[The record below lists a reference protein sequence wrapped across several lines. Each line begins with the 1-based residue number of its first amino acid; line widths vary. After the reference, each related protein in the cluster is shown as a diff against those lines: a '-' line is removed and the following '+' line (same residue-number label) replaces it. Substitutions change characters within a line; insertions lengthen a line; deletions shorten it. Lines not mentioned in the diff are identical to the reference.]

1 VKQFLLPPGAAAA
14 GRVRLSGDDAHY
26 LARVLRL
33 REGDSVAAMDPDGTR
48 CVLHL
53 LAVGPSWCE
62 AAVAAVGA
70 GADSPLGAGGPGAVA
85 EEAAEIVLLQ
95 CLPKGPKMDSIV
107 RQATEAGVARIVP
120 LLSEHTLVR
129 PGDEGHRLARWER
142 IAREA
147 LQQSGNPRM
156 PVIEEP
162 RPLAA
167 VRGGGWGTGI
177 FFHEVPAGGASL
189 HEVLAG
195 CASGRVSVLVGPEG
209 GLSPAEV
216 ALLRAE
222 GFSPA
227 WLGATVLRVDTAA
240 VAAVAVVKQVLRE
253 RNEWRLSGGR

>member
-1 VKQFLLPPGAAAA
+1 VRQFLLPPGAAAA
-14 GRVRLSGDDAHY
+14 GRVRLEGNDAHY
-26 LARVLRL
+26 LTRVLRL
-33 REGDSVAAMDPDGTR
+33 REGDSLAAVDPSGTR
-48 CVLHL
+48 CVLHI
-53 LAVGPSWCE
+53 LAAGPSWCE

-70 GADSPLGAGGPGAVA
+70 DPDPAAGPVGAGAGTGT
-85 EEAAEIVLLQ
+85 AAEIVLLQ
-95 CLPKGPKMDSIV
+95 CLPKGPRMDCIV

-129 PGDEGHRLARWER
+129 PGGEGSRLARWER

-147 LQQSGNPRM
+147 LQQSGNPRL

-162 RPLAA
+162 RALEAI
-167 VRGGGWGTGI
+167 RGGRWGTGI

-189 HEVLAG
+189 HQVLAG
-195 CASGRVSVLVGPEG
+195 CAGGRVSVLVGPEG

-216 ALLRAE
+216 DFLRTQ

-240 VAAVAVVKQVLRE
+240 VAAVAVVRHLLRE
-253 RNEWRLSGGR
+253 RSEWRLSDRQ